1 METLT
6 VRELELIQVAADIAI
21 DRTLKVLKIKAS
33 TYKVWITQNQA
44 RTIYGVSVE
53 KIKANALIGL
63 VREKK
68 TKRLGKNSPILYHRN
83 DVMKLANLTE

>member
-6 VRELELIQVAADIAI
+6 VRELEIIQVATDIAI

-33 TYKVWITQNQA
+33 IYKVWITQNQA
-44 RTIYGVSVE
+44 RTIYGVSNE
-53 KIKANALIGL
+53 KLIGAESIGL
-63 VREKK
+63 VRKNK
-68 TKRLGKNSPILYHRN
+68 AKRRYKNSPVLYHRN

>member
-21 DRTLKVLKIKAS
+21 DRTLKVLKIKVD

-44 RTIYGVSVE
+44 RTIYGVSVD
-53 KIKANALIGL
+53 KLKRAAMVGL
-63 VREKK
+63 VRKK
-68 TKRLGKNSPILYHRN
+68 QTQRCGVNSPILYHRN